1 MKPVTH
7 LDSYRTQI
15 TAGPPPVPEL
25 SMPWDARVA
34 CSDGYD
40 LHLVHRWNSAP
51 HVAAF
56 RRQAWTLTRWEAEL
70 RAQLDGDDVR
80 PLLIS
85 WHGRPVI
92 YAEVCRAA
100 RHAVGSCYRA
110 RPHDLGLNL
119 AVGELAMTDRGLVR
133 SLLPRLTDALFEA
146 DPHCTRIV
154 LEPDVRNTRAIRS
167 FEAGGFVAADEI
179 VLPGK
184 VALLMVCHRSS
195 AAARTR

>member
-1 MKPVTH
+1 MKPVSH
-7 LDSYRTQI
+7 LDSYRRHA
-15 TAGPPPVPEL
+15 TAGAPPVPEL
-25 SMPWDARVA
+25 TAPWEARLPLP
-34 CSDGYD
+34 DGYD

-56 RRQAWTLTRWEAEL
+56 SRQAWPLPRWEEEL
-70 RAQLDGDDVR
+70 RTHLGGDDVR

-92 YAEVCRAA
+92 YAEVYRAA
-100 RHAVGSCYRA
+100 RAAVARCYQA

-154 LEPDVRNTRAIRS
+154 VEPDVRNTRAISS
-167 FEAGGFVAADEI
+167 FEAGGFMAADEI
-179 VLPGK
+179 MLPNK
-184 VALLMVCHRSS
+184 LALLMVCKR
-195 AAARTR
+195 

>member
-1 MKPVTH
+1 MKPVSH
-7 LDSYRTQI
+7 LDSYRKQV
-15 TAGPPPVPEL
+15 TAGAPPIPE
-25 SMPWDARVA
+25 MGHPWQARVA
-34 CSDGYD
+34 RSDGYD
-40 LHLVHRWNSAP
+40 LHLVHRWNQAP

-56 RRQAWTLTRWEAEL
+56 RQQAWTLPRWESRLQE
-70 RAQLDGDDVR
+70 QLSGDDVR

-92 YAEVCRAA
+92 YTEVYRAA
-100 RHAVGSCYRA
+100 RSAIARCYPA
-110 RPHDLGLNL
+110 RPHDLGLHV

-167 FEAGGFVAADEI
+167 FEAGGFVITDEI
-179 VLPGK
+179 MLPNK
-184 VALLMVCHRSS
+184 VALLMVCKR
-195 AAARTR
+195 

>member
-1 MKPVTH
+1 MKPVSH
-7 LDSYRTQI
+7 LDSYRLQI
-15 TAGPPPVPEL
+15 TAGPPPVPDL

-34 CSDGYD
+34 RADGYD
-40 LHLVHRWNSAP
+40 LHLVHRWNQAP

-56 RRQAWTLTRWEAEL
+56 WRQAWTLPQWERRLEE
-70 RAQLDGDDVR
+70 QLAGDDDR

-92 YAEVCRAA
+92 YAEVYRAA
-100 RHAVGSCYRA
+100 RHAVARCYQA

-119 AVGELAMTDRGLVR
+119 AVGDLAMTDRGLVR

-179 VLPGK
+179 MLPGK
-184 VALLMVCHRSS
+184 LALLMVCR
-195 AAARTR
+195 R

>member
-1 MKPVTH
+1 MKPVSH
-7 LDSYRTQI
+7 LDSYRLQLM
-15 TAGPPPVPEL
+15 ADAPPVPGL
-25 SMPWDARVA
+25 PMPWDARVA
-34 CSDGYD
+34 RPDGYD
-40 LHLVHRWNSAP
+40 LHLVHRWNQAP

-56 RRQAWTLTRWEAEL
+56 QRQAWTLPQWERRLAEL
-70 RAQLDGDDVR
+70 LAGDDVR
-80 PLLIS
+80 PVLIG

-92 YAEVCRAA
+92 YTEIYRAA
-100 RHAVGSCYRA
+100 RHAVARCYQA

-154 LEPDVRNTRAIRS
+154 LEPDVRNTRAISS

-179 VLPGK
+179 MLPGK
-184 VALLMVCHRSS
+184 LALLMVCKR
-195 AAARTR
+195 

>member
-1 MKPVTH
+1 MKPVSH

-15 TAGPPPVPEL
+15 TAGAPPVPEL
-25 SMPWDARVA
+25 PAPWDARVA
-34 CSDGYD
+34 RSDGYD
-40 LHLVHRWNSAP
+40 LHLVHRWNQAP

-56 RRQAWTLTRWEAEL
+56 WRQAWTLPRWEEEL
-70 RAQLDGDDVR
+70 RTHLKGDDVR

-92 YAEVCRAA
+92 YAEVYRAA
-100 RHAVGSCYRA
+100 RQAVAGCYQA

-133 SLLPRLTDALFEA
+133 ALLPRLTNALFEA

-167 FEAGGFVAADEI
+167 FEAGGFMAADEI
-179 VLPGK
+179 VLPGR
-184 VALLMVCHRSS
+184 VALLMVCKR
-195 AAARTR
+195 